1 MMKISSNFPIA
12 FIFICSL
19 FFSSESLAQEQFT
32 ISGYIKDEGSGETL
46 IGATVYIKELQNGT
60 VSNVYGFY
68 SVSLPAGEYTISYRF
83 VGYNNQEEK
92 INLKENV
99 KIDIELSEA
108 DETLDEVVVTAEA
121 EDENVSSLEMSVN
134 KLDIKTIQKLPSLL
148 GETDLI
154 RSIQLLPGVSS
165 VGEGASGF
173 NVRGGGVGQ
182 NLVLLDEAPVY
193 NSSHLMGFFSVF
205 NPDAVKD
212 VKLIKGGIP
221 AQYGGRL
228 SSILDVRMKEGNY
241 KQLSASGGI
250 GTIFSRLT
258 LEGPIVKEKG
268 SFVIAGRRSYIDVL
282 AKPFI
287 SSTSFSDAKLYFYD
301 LTMKGNYT
309 IDSKNRIFLSG
320 YLGRDVFKFDGE
332 QGFTW
337 GNTTTTFRWNHL
349 YSDRLFSNLTI
360 FYSNYDYELKFG
372 EDDDLFEWNSE
383 ILNYSIKPEF
393 TYYINTKNELTFGGQ
408 AILYDF
414 EPAKTSAVSAG
425 EATSIVL
432 DNKYALESAVYIANQ
447 QTVNSKISLQYG
459 IRLSIFNY
467 MGPGSAYEF
476 DNPDPGIR
484 KSPIATEEF
493 NRWETIKRYI
503 NPEPRFNLKYQIDK
517 KSSVK
522 ASYNRMVQYIHLVS
536 NTTASNPLDVWT
548 PSTNNID
555 PQKADQI
562 ALGYFRNFK
571 ENKYEASLEVYYKK
585 IYDLVDY
592 IDGADLLIN
601 RYLEGDLLTGEGRA
615 YGAELYLKKNSGRF
629 NGWISYTLA
638 RSERQVEGINNGN
651 WYPNRFDQLHNLS
664 VVAFYDLSD
673 RLTFSANFAY
683 NSGTPSTFFNSRY
696 TIQGYVVPHSN
707 NMARN
712 NVRIPDYHRLDFS
725 ATLYPKKKE
734 NRKNDSFWV
743 FSLYNVYNR
752 KNPFSIYFNQTDN
765 RINPQTQAFKV
776 AIFGSIIPAVSYNF
790 KF

>member
-1 MMKISSNFPIA
+1 MKISSNYAIA
-12 FIFICSL
+12 IMFICSI
-19 FFSSESLAQEQFT
+19 FFSHLSFAQEQFT
-32 ISGYIKDEGSGETL
+32 ISGYIKDAATGETL
-46 IGATVYIKELQNGT
+46 IGATVYIEETGNGA

-68 SVSLPAGEYTISYRF
+68 SISLPPGEYSVSYRF
-83 VGYNNQEEK
+83 VGYNNESKE
-92 INLKENV
+92 INLTENV
-99 KIDIELSEA
+99 KIDVELGES
-108 DETLDEVVVTAEA
+108 DETLEEIVITGEA

-134 KLDIKTIQKLPSLL
+134 KLDIKTIQKIPSLL
-148 GETDLI
+148 GEADLI
-154 RSIQLLPGVSS
+154 RSIQLLPGVST

-193 NSSHLMGFFSVF
+193 NSSHLLGFFSVF

-241 KQLSASGGI
+241 KRLSASGGI

-258 LEGPIVKEKG
+258 LEGPIVKDKG
-268 SFVIAGRRSYIDVL
+268 SFVIAGRRSYADVL

-309 IDSKNRIFLSG
+309 IDDKNRIFLSG

-332 QGFTW
+332 QGFSW
-337 GNTTTTFRWNHL
+337 GNTTTTLRWNHL
-349 YSDRLFSNLTI
+349 FNDRLFSNVTL

-372 EDDDLFEWNSE
+372 EDDDVFEWNSK
-383 ILNYSIKPEF
+383 IINYSVKPEF

-408 AILYDF
+408 MILFDF
-414 EPAKTSAVSAG
+414 EPAETSAISAG
-425 EATSIVL
+425 EYTEIAL
-432 DNKYALESAVYIANQ
+432 DNKYALESAVYLANQ
-447 QTVNSKISLQYG
+447 QTINSKLSLQYG
-459 IRLSIFNY
+459 IRLSMFNY
-467 MGPGSAYEF
+467 MGPGSAYEYN
-476 DNPDPGIR
+476 NPEPGTR
-484 KSPIATEEF
+484 KSVVSSEEYD
-493 NRWETIKRYI
+493 RWESIKRYI
-503 NPEPRFNLKYQIDK
+503 NPEARFNLKYQLNK
-517 KSSVK
+517 ESSIK

-548 PSTNNID
+548 PSTNNIK
-555 PQKADQI
+555 PQKADQV

-571 ENKYEASLEVYYKK
+571 ENAYEASVEVYYKK
-585 IYDLVDY
+585 IYDIVDY

-601 RYLEGDLLTGEGRA
+601 RYLEGDLLAGEGRA
-615 YGAELYLKKNSGRF
+615 FGAEFYLKKTTGKF
-629 NGWISYTLA
+629 NGWISYTLS
-638 RSERQVEGINNGN
+638 RSERQVEGINRGA

-664 VVAFYDLSD
+664 VVAFYDFSKRVTL
-673 RLTFSANFAY
+673 SANFAY
-683 NSGTPSTFFNSRY
+683 NSGTPATFPNSKL
-696 TIQGYVVPHSN
+696 IVQGYVVPHSN
-707 NMARN
+707 NYARN

-725 ATLYPKKKE
+725 LTLNAKE
-734 NRKNDSFWV
+734 KPNRKNDSYWV

-752 KNPFSIYFNQTDN
+752 KNPFSIYFNQTDD

-776 AIFGSIIPAVSYNF
+776 AIFGSVIPAVSYNF

>member
-1 MMKISSNFPIA
+1 MMKISSNYAIA
-12 FIFICSL
+12 IMFICSI
-19 FFSSESLAQEQFT
+19 FFSSQSFAQEQFT
-32 ISGYIKDEGSGETL
+32 ISGYIKDAATGETL
-46 IGATVYIKELQNGT
+46 IGATVYIAETGNGA

-68 SVSLPAGEYTISYRF
+68 SISLPAGEYSVSYRF
-83 VGYNNQEEK
+83 VGYNNESKE
-92 INLKENV
+92 INLTENV
-99 KIDIELSEA
+99 KMDVELGES
-108 DETLDEVVVTAEA
+108 DETLEEVVITGEA

-134 KLDIKTIQKLPSLL
+134 KLDIKTIQKIPSLL

-154 RSIQLLPGVSS
+154 RSIQLLPGVST

-193 NSSHLMGFFSVF
+193 NSSHLLGFFSVF

-241 KQLSASGGI
+241 KRLSASGGI

-258 LEGPIVKEKG
+258 LEGPIVKDKG
-268 SFVIAGRRSYIDVL
+268 SFVIAGRRSYADVL

-309 IDSKNRIFLSG
+309 IDNKNRIFLSG

-332 QGFTW
+332 QGFSW
-337 GNTTTTFRWNHL
+337 GNTTTTLRWNHL
-349 YSDRLFSNLTI
+349 FNDRLFSNVTL

-372 EDDDLFEWNSE
+372 EDDDVFEWNSK
-383 ILNYSIKPEF
+383 IINYSVKPEF
-393 TYYINTKNELTFGGQ
+393 TYYLNTKNELTFGGQ
-408 AILYDF
+408 VILFDF
-414 EPAKTSAVSAG
+414 EPAETSAISAG
-425 EATSIVL
+425 EYTEIAL
-432 DNKYALESAVYIANQ
+432 DNKYALESAVYLANQ
-447 QTVNSKISLQYG
+447 QTINSKLSLQYG
-459 IRLSIFNY
+459 IRLSMFNY
-467 MGPGSAYEF
+467 MGPGSAYEYN
-476 DNPDPGIR
+476 NPEAGTR
-484 KSPIATEEF
+484 KTAISSAEYA
-493 NRWETIKRYI
+493 RWETIKRYI
-503 NPEPRFNLKYQIDK
+503 NPEPRFNLKYQLNK
-517 KSSVK
+517 ESSIK

-548 PSTNNID
+548 PSTNNIK
-555 PQKADQI
+555 PQKADQV

-571 ENKYEASLEVYYKK
+571 ENAYEASVEVYYKK
-585 IYDLVDY
+585 IYDIVDY

-601 RYLEGDLLTGEGRA
+601 RYLEGDLLAGEGRA
-615 YGAELYLKKNSGRF
+615 YGAEFYLKKTTGKF
-629 NGWISYTLA
+629 NGWISYTLS
-638 RSERQVEGINNGN
+638 RSERQVEGINKGE

-664 VVAFYDLSD
+664 VVAFYDASQRVTL
-673 RLTFSANFAY
+673 SANFAY
-683 NSGTPSTFFNSRY
+683 NSGTPATFPNSKL
-696 TIQGYVVPHSN
+696 IVQGYVVPHSN
-707 NMARN
+707 NIARN

-725 ATLYPKKKE
+725 LTLNAKE
-734 NRKNDSFWV
+734 KPNRKNDSYWV

-752 KNPFSIYFNQTDN
+752 KNPFSIYFNQTDD
-765 RINPQTQAFKV
+765 RVNPQTQAFKV